1 LGCAEFRH
9 DRPDANVSLQLRLDV
24 PADAGLSEQALT
36 VKAEGE
42 GSQATLPVNVSLAK
56 KLPTKLTVTSKLPS
70 LRGSPKSNFEYTLSI
85 KNDSGRNLVASL
97 AAEAPSNFE
106 LYRIAASG
114 GAGLRRSVPAA

>member
-70 LRGSPKSNFEYTLSI
+70 LRGSPKSNFEYTLNI